1 MSNEFKSP
9 VTNEM
14 LDKHLDAILRAC
26 GSSLRNYSIEAMK
39 NNMRAALLGAIIE
52 ALEKTP

>member
-1 MSNEFKSP
+1 VSNEFNSP
-9 VTNEM
+9 ITNEM

-26 GSSLRNYSIEAMK
+26 GSSLKNYSIEATK
-39 NNMRAALLGAIIE
+39 NNMRAALLGAMIE